1 MRRICLFCPQ
11 VLDPLSVYRAVHF
24 VKGNYVLNKCTTLWR
39 QMGLKSRLKWNSLGC
54 WPLSFRPG
62 RWPPP
67 PPPPR
72 PQPAAVRAN
81 GWRGGRRLR
90 RMGHCS
96 RIEHSPYP
104 LKGRH
109 ARGRSWLVVR
119 VDWQCRTTAS
129 GQGEEEYSTF
139 VPLPSG
145 ATKCARARQT
155 LFSQKGSCSLPF
167 QLTNLSLCRL
177 SGHLV
182 SLSLFHFVSII

>member
-1 MRRICLFCPQ
+1 MYYTLAADGIEKPFEVKLTGLLTPVFQTREMAAAAASSAGRCPSQ
-11 VLDPLSVYRAVHF
+11 
-24 VKGNYVLNKCTTLWR
+24 
-39 QMGLKSRLKWNSLGC
+39 RLE
-54 WPLSFRPG
+54 
-62 RWPPP
+62 
-67 PPPPR
+67 
-72 PQPAAVRAN
+72 
-81 GWRGGRRLR
+81 GGRRLR